1 VAHELGKYL
10 LYAAAIGIGAT
21 AAMDLWSVLL
31 KRLLGIQPLDF
42 GLVGRWI
49 GYWPRG
55 QFRHHSIAA
64 AEMIRGER
72 LIGWTAHYL
81 TGIVFAGFLL
91 VIWGSEWVRN
101 PELGPALM
109 VGVGS
114 VAAPFLLLQPAMGM
128 GIAASKSPRPGIARM
143 RSLITHTVFGLGL
156 YFSGLILEAWAP

>member
-1 VAHELGKYL
+1 MHEFGKYL

-21 AAMDLWSVLL
+21 AVMDLWGVFL

-55 QFRHHSIAA
+55 QFRHDSIAA

-81 TGIVFAGFLL
+81 TGIVFAGILL

-101 PELGPALM
+101 PTLGPALM
-109 VGVGS
+109 VGIGS
-114 VAAPFLLLQPAMGM
+114 VAAPFVLLQPAMGM
-128 GIAASKSPRPGIARM
+128 GVASSKSPRPGVARV

-156 YFSGLILEAWAP
+156 YFSGLVLEPWAP